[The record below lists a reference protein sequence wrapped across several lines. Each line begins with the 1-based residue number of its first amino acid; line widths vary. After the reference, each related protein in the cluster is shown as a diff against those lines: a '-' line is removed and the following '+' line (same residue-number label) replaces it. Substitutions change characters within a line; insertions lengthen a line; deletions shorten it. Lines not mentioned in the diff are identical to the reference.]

1 MIYLLISIF
10 ILTVV
15 LYFVRKTSDLN
26 ICPICIATVFTW
38 IWAFIA
44 VAFKLL
50 DTSPVL
56 ISLLMAISL
65 GATIQKYGSKL
76 GLFWKTICVLVG
88 FPAVYLVSQ
97 GDFLKAVLFG
107 LALVVFTI
115 LSFVF
120 SKEKNINDKFEECC

>member
-1 MIYLLISIF
+1 MTYLLISIF

-38 IWAFIA
+38 SWAFIA

-50 DTSPVL
+50 DIPPVL

-65 GATIQKYGSKL
+65 GATVQKYGSKL
-76 GLFWKTICVLVG
+76 GLLWKTICVLVG
-88 FPAVYLVSQ
+88 LPAVYLVSQ
-97 GDFLKAVLFG
+97 GAFLKALLFG
-107 LALVVFTI
+107 LALFLFTV
-115 LSFVF
+115 LSFIF
-120 SKEKNINDKFEECC
+120 TKEKNINDKFEECC

>member
-15 LYFVRKTSDLN
+15 LYFVRKTSGLY

-38 IWAFIA
+38 SWSFIA
-44 VAFKLL
+44 VTFNLL
-50 DTSPVL
+50 DIPPVL

-65 GATIQKYGSKL
+65 GATVQKYGSKL
-76 GLFWKTICVLVG
+76 GLFWKTSVVLIG

-97 GDFLKAVLFG
+97 GAFLKAVLVG
-107 LALVVFTI
+107 LVLALFTAVSFI
-115 LSFVF
+115 LR
-120 SKEKNINDKFEECC
+120 KEKNINDKFEECC

>member
-1 MIYLLISIF
+1 
-10 ILTVV
+10 
-15 LYFVRKTSDLN
+15 
-26 ICPICIATVFTW
+26 
-38 IWAFIA
+38 

-50 DTSPVL
+50 DISPVL

-76 GLFWKTICVLVG
+76 GLFWKTSAVLVG

-107 LALVVFTI
+107 FALVVFTI